1 MRNMSLYLSINPEKL
16 HEFHNGLLFL
26 PEWMK
31 IGKFEKLVAKLH
43 DKTEYVI
50 NKINFKKSIQSWISF
65 ENIA

>member
-31 IGKFEKLVAKLH
+31 IEKFEKFVAKLH